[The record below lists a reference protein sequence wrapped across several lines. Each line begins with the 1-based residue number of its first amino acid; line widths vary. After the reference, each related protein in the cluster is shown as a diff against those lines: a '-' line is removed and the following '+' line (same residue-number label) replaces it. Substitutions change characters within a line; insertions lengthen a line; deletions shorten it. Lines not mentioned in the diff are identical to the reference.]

1 MEKTSMAAN
10 WYSLYIPDSSPEAV
24 SAALGDLLGRHGYTP
39 YDPFP
44 GGAGTPP
51 ALTDLVRLFVAPAQ
65 EGWVRVL
72 GALDRSLCQE
82 LSAALERP
90 VVVTWLEDEGG
101 GIALITADGWHE
113 SAEAFA
119 PYLRDGVSTDDLQR
133 AWAGAPPTDAA
144 SDETQAGPALPP
156 PLADLAR
163 QQGVDPHK
171 ASSLF
176 EQLSGR
182 LFGRLREEEGES
194 TAGQE
199 AARAVLMG
207 GGRDPWHSLAGVR
220 VRAIAALLT
229 LPFTWREPSWEAV
242 RDAYHAYR
250 MRERYPRMTP
260 LPGDRAA
267 LAAVPD
273 APAYRPVFMGRVRTE
288 G

>member
-1 MEKTSMAAN
+1 MTQSWHN
-10 WYSLYIPDSSPEAV
+10 LYIADVLSEAV
-24 SAALGDLLGRHGYTP
+24 RAALTDVLGRHGYTP

-44 GGAGTPP
+44 GGAGTPSG
-51 ALTDLVRLFVAPAQ
+51 LTGLVRLFVAPAQ
-65 EGWVRVL
+65 DGWVRVL

-82 LSAALERP
+82 LSTALGRP
-90 VVVTWLEDEGG
+90 VVVAWLEEESG

-113 SAEAFA
+113 SAAALA
-119 PYLRDGVSTDDLQR
+119 PYLRDGVSLDDLRR
-133 AWAGAPPTDAA
+133 AWAGEPPTVAA
-144 SDETQAGPALPP
+144 PDETQAGQALPP

-163 QQGVDPHK
+163 QHGVDPRK
-171 ASSLF
+171 AGNLF

-182 LFGRLREEEGES
+182 LFGRLLEEEGEPI
-194 TAGQE
+194 AGQE

-207 GGRDPWHSLAGVR
+207 SGRDPWNSLAGAR
-220 VRAIAALLT
+220 LRTIAALLT
-229 LPFTWREPSWEAV
+229 LPSTWREPTWEAV

-273 APAYRPVFMGRVRTE
+273 APAYRPVFMGRVRAE

>member
-1 MEKTSMAAN
+1 MVAD
-10 WYSLYIPDSSPEAV
+10 WHSLYIPDSSPETV
-24 SAALGDLLGRHGYTP
+24 STALADLLSRHGYTP

-44 GGAGTPP
+44 GGTGTPP

-72 GALDRSLCQE
+72 GALDRSLCLE
-82 LSAALERP
+82 LSVALDRP
-90 VVVTWLEDEGG
+90 VMSAWLGEESG
-101 GIALITADGWHE
+101 GIALVTADGWHE
-113 SAEAFA
+113 TPDAFA
-119 PYLRDGVSTDDLQR
+119 PYLREGVSPDDLRR
-133 AWAGAPPTDAA
+133 AWAGDLRADSLPGA
-144 SDETQAGPALPP
+144 TQSGSALPP
-156 PLADLAR
+156 SLHDLAR
-163 QQGVDPHK
+163 QHGVDPRK
-171 ASSLF
+171 AGSLF

-182 LFGRLREEEGES
+182 LFGRLLEEEGES

-207 GGRDPWHSLAGVR
+207 GGRDPWNSLAGAR
-220 VRAIAALLT
+220 LRAIAALLT
-229 LPFTWREPSWEAV
+229 LPHTWREPAWEAV
-242 RDAYHAYR
+242 RDAYQAYR

-273 APAYRPVFMGRVRTE
+273 AAAYRPVFMGRARAE

>member
-1 MEKTSMAAN
+1 MTAS
-10 WYSLYIPDSSPEAV
+10 WHSLYIAEVSPEAV
-24 SAALGDLLGRHGYTP
+24 SAALTSVLGRHGYTP

-51 ALTDLVRLFVAPAQ
+51 GLADLVRLFVAPAQ

-72 GALDRSLCQE
+72 GALDRALCTE

-90 VVVTWLEDEGG
+90 VLVAWLDESSGG
-101 GIALITADGWHE
+101 LALATGDALRETPD
-113 SAEAFA
+113 ALT
-119 PYLRDGVSTDDLQR
+119 PYLRTGSALDDLRR
-133 AWAGAPPTDAA
+133 AWAGEERTAPLP
-144 SDETQAGPALPP
+144 DESQAWQQLPPALR
-156 PLADLAR
+156 DLAE

-171 ASSLF
+171 AGSLF

-182 LFGRLREEEGES
+182 LFGGLAGQAGES
-194 TAGQE
+194 SAEQE

-207 GGRDPWHSLAGVR
+207 GGRNPWNSLAGAR
-220 VRAIAALLT
+220 VRAIASLLT
-229 LPFTWREPSWEAV
+229 LPANWREPDWDAV

-267 LAAVPD
+267 LATVPD
-273 APAYRPVFMGRVRTE
+273 AAAYRPVFMGRARAE

>member
-1 MEKTSMAAN
+1 MSPS
-10 WYSLYIPDSSPEAV
+10 WHSLYMADVAPEAV
-24 SAALGDLLGRHGYTP
+24 SAALVSVLSGHRYTP

-51 ALTDLVRLFVAPAQ
+51 GLTDLVRLFVAPAQ

-72 GALDRSLCQE
+72 GALDPALCTE
-82 LSAALERP
+82 LSAALNRP
-90 VVVTWLEDEGG
+90 VLIAWLDEKSGG
-101 GIALITADGWHE
+101 FALATGD
-113 SAEAFA
+113 AFRETPDA
-119 PYLRDGVSTDDLQR
+119 LVPYLRSGFALDDLRR
-133 AWAGAPPTDAA
+133 AWAGEMRADPL
-144 SDETQAGPALPP
+144 SDEAQEGQPLPPALR
-156 PLADLAR
+156 DLAE

-171 ASSLF
+171 AGSLF

-182 LFGRLREEEGES
+182 LFGGLAGQAGES
-194 TAGQE
+194 TAEQE

-207 GGRDPWHSLAGVR
+207 GGRNPWNSLAGAR
-220 VRAIAALLT
+220 VRAIASLLT
-229 LPFTWREPSWEAV
+229 LPANWREPDWDAV

-273 APAYRPVFMGRVRTE
+273 AAAYRPVFMGRTRAE